1 MAGRPGFEAE
11 GNEIILTKGVH
22 RNPVLRPFASLLNM
36 LGGGKPLYR
45 DPMSAALMARDVEG
59 GVVRYDASC
68 MATRN

>member
-1 MAGRPGFEAE
+1 M
-11 GNEIILTKGVH
+11 H